1 MVIPAEDGNRAPALR
16 GEDLDA
22 VSSETPDHRRM
33 GSRWDAAHARRAGSQ
48 TLRRVQREV
57 YGDDYFEDVVPNSF
71 YHATLSDLKRVAR
84 ELRTSPRHILV
95 DLGCGSGAPAVWVI
109 RETCAR
115 VIGVDLSG
123 VGLEQARE
131 RARAWGVQ
139 ERARV
144 GKSDLCALGLKD
156 ASCDG
161 AMSLDAIDVIPRAA
175 DRSAAIREAA
185 RVLKPG
191 GRMVLAT
198 WEQDRLSPT
207 IGPPRDPV
215 SDYRPM
221 LLEAGFEVETYI
233 ESPDWKPR
241 DRLVNERI
249 LQAELRDEL
258 DADSAEALLRV
269 ARISLDSL
277 ESRRRVVAVAVRPI

>member
-1 MVIPAEDGNRAPALR
+1 
-16 GEDLDA
+16 
-22 VSSETPDHRRM
+22 
-33 GSRWDAAHARRAGSQ
+33 
-48 TLRRVQREV
+48 
-57 YGDDYFEDVVPNSF
+57 
-71 YHATLSDLKRVAR
+71 
-84 ELRTSPRHILV
+84 
-95 DLGCGSGAPAVWVI
+95 
-109 RETCAR
+109 
-115 VIGVDLSG
+115 
-123 VGLEQARE
+123 
-131 RARAWGVQ
+131 
-139 ERARV
+139 
-144 GKSDLCALGLKD
+144 
-156 ASCDG
+156 
-161 AMSLDAIDVIPRAA
+161 MSLDAIDVIPRAA